1 MGKLYPPPP
10 PIRRKERGEEERER
24 ERERGREGDMEPEGS
39 NHWGV
44 REREEKIIGEREREG
59 VQYTVQHPLRMQIRL
74 LDNLHLG

>member
-1 MGKLYPPPP
+1 
-10 PIRRKERGEEERER
+10 
-24 ERERGREGDMEPEGS
+24 MEPEGS

-59 VQYTVQHPLRMQIRL
+59 VRYAVQHPLRMQIRLLQHPLRMQIRL